1 MAPTELVFRTD
12 SYARSCSTRIVLAE
26 SGAIRLSRTVFYPVG
41 GGQPGDRGTIRLI
54 SGQRFEIVDTIKGA
68 AEDDVVHVPAEGA
81 QLPPAG
87 VDALAEI
94 DWVRR
99 HRHMR
104 IHTCLHLLTAVMA
117 APVTGGQIAEDKGR
131 LDFDLQ
137 DVALTLDKTE
147 IEAKLNALIA
157 SGAKVSAR
165 WITDEELAARP
176 ELVRTMLVKPPS
188 GQERVRLMEIEGV
201 NLQPCGGTHVA
212 NIGEIGP
219 IKVLKIENKG
229 KRNRRVTIGFAEQ
242 RGP

>member
-1 MAPTELVFRTD
+1 MAATELVFRD
-12 SYARSCSTRIVLAE
+12 DAYARTCSARIVSSE
-26 SGAIRLSRTVFYPVG
+26 PGAIRLSCTVFYPAG

-68 AEDDVVHVPAEGA
+68 TEDDIVHVPAEGA

-104 IHTCLHLLTAVMA
+104 IHTCLHLLTAVVA

-137 DVALTLDKTE
+137 ELELVLNKEE
-147 IEAKLNALIA
+147 IEAKLNGLIA
-157 SGAKVSAR
+157 GGAKASAR
-165 WITDEELAARP
+165 WISDDELAARP
-176 ELVRTMLVKPPS
+176 ELVKTMKVKPPS
-188 GQERVRLMEIEGV
+188 GQGRVRLMEIEGLD
-201 NLQPCGGTHVA
+201 LQPCGGTHVA
-212 NIGEIGP
+212 NVGEIGP
-219 IKVLKIENKG
+219 VKVLKIENKG
-229 KRNRRVTIGFAEQ
+229 KHNRRVIIGFAA
-242 RGP
+242 